1 MRYLKSTDLNY
12 TIDWRLSGNPFLTE
26 KGELVNAVSNA
37 CLDVLGINPELSTS
51 GGTSDGRFIA
61 PTGAEVVELG
71 PCNSS
76 IHQIDE
82 HVMLTDPE
90 RLSKT
95 YQNILEQLMT
105 TPGKT

>member
-1 MRYLKSTDLNY
+1 MIY
-12 TIDWRLSGNPFLTE
+12 TIDWRLSGEPFLTE
-26 KGELVNAVSNA
+26 RGALVNAVSNA
-37 CLDVLGINPELSTS
+37 CRDVLRLETELSTS

-71 PCNSS
+71 PCNTS

-95 YQNILEQLMT
+95 YLHILEQLMNS
-105 TPGKT
+105 PKKT